1 MSTFNAGVFSWASEE
16 DILLF
21 IGQAA

>member
-1 MSTFNAGVFSWASEE
+1 MSTFNAGVFSWAPEE

>member
-1 MSTFNAGVFSWASEE
+1 MSTFNAGVFLVVPEE

-21 IGQAA
+21 NGQAA